1 MAEENNTDK
10 IRQEY
15 KTIAEETAAIFG
27 NTLGSIA
34 ADFSRKLREESST
47 LDDLSK
53 SLLRNFK
60 NDLTSLS
67 RSASSLIDIQS
78 RMVSGSL
85 KQQDISR
92 AQFQLDQKLNKLFL
106 DRDILRKEGIEL
118 SEKEEAKL
126 KDAVKAVEEQKK
138 EYENLLK
145 IDKEINKELGT
156 TGAILKGV
164 DKLFNT
170 IGISNPF
177 GEVVSNVKAA
187 RSQIKLNERE
197 LFKIY
202 NSGVALNDTD
212 KERVKDLETQ
222 NGDLLKQTKIGAQ
235 LGSAFKEAFD
245 PVNLAIGLTFALIGK
260 VIQSFGK
267 LNKAQTDIRRNL
279 GQSVESLNLI
289 DTKFGTQVNQ
299 LETINSLTEQF
310 GFNTTAAFDAINLRE
325 ATELTVAMGLSA
337 EEAGMLAFNAQV
349 SGQNLSLAVDQAIK
363 GVSPLL
369 SQRKVLQ
376 EITKL
381 APSITLAFKNNNVE
395 LAKAAS
401 NAKLLGLNLTQVDK
415 VAEGLLD
422 IEQSLTAEF
431 EAEVITGKQLNLER
445 ARFFALT
452 NQTAELTKEIGK
464 NQEIINSFSNGTRIE
479 QDAIAGALGLSR
491 DELSKMV
498 QEQKVLSTM
507 SAEDIKAKEEAD
519 FKRQTAQQTL
529 NDSIAKM
536 AEALAGPAELMAD
549 FLVSIK
555 SVLPIITG
563 IVLATKAYAL
573 ATSAV
578 VAVQSVLNRKK
589 TQQLATEGAIAM
601 VGALANPARAIAGV
615 AAASFV
621 AGLVG
626 GYMLKGNDIMSEG
639 GYGKRTLLG
648 PEGAI
653 ALNNK
658 DTVIAGTNLFPQ
670 PEKGIDKQF
679 STPTPQESKPLE
691 IRGLDKLLS
700 TFSIQPSKQLELNQA
715 SSLIQPLGREIEPS
729 LPTTTPF
736 PERGIERNSPT
747 STTVAI
753 DYDKLANAI
762 AMGAERGT
770 AKAKLNVN
778 LDGNRISNELQT
790 PMAMNTRGYSV

>member
-10 IRQEY
+10 TRQEF
-15 KTIAEETAAIFG
+15 KSIAEETAAIFG

-34 ADFSRKLREESST
+34 SDFARKLREESST

-145 IDKEINKELGT
+145 IDKEINKELGA
-156 TGAILKGV
+156 TGAILGGI
-164 DKLFNT
+164 DKLFKT

-212 KERVKDLETQ
+212 KERVKDLQAQ

-235 LGSAFKEAFD
+235 LGSAFKEAFN

-279 GQSVESLNLI
+279 GESVESLNLI
-289 DTKFGTQVNQ
+289 DTKFGTQVDQ
-299 LETINSLTEQF
+299 LQTINSLTEQF

-464 NQEIINSFSNGTRIE
+464 NQEIINTFATGSRIE
-479 QDAIAGALGLSR
+479 QAAIAGALGLSR
-491 DELSKMV
+491 DELAKMV

-507 SAEDIKAKEEAD
+507 DAAQIKAKEEAD

-536 AEALAGPAELMAD
+536 GEALAGPVELMAD

-578 VAVQSVLNRKK
+578 VAVQSILNKKK
-589 TQQLATEGAIAM
+589 TQQLATEGMIAI
-601 VGALANPARAIAGV
+601 VGAIQNPIRAAAGI
-615 AAASFV
+615 AAASLV

-626 GYMLKGNDIMSEG
+626 GYMLRGNDIMSEG

-653 ALNNK
+653 ALNNN
-658 DTVIAGTNLFPQ
+658 DTVIAGTNLFPN
-670 PEKGIDKQF
+670 KG
-679 STPTPQESKPLE
+679 SERNTPQNITVTLSKGDLM
-691 IRGLDKLLS
+691 
-700 TFSIQPSKQLELNQA
+700 A
-715 SSLIQPLGREIEPS
+715 M
-729 LPTTTPF
+729 
-736 PERGIERNSPT
+736 
-747 STTVAI
+747 
-753 DYDKLANAI
+753 ANAVRD
-762 AMGAERGT
+762 GASQ
-770 AKAKLNVN
+770 ANINVN
-778 LDGNRISNELQT
+778 LDGNRVSNSLQT
-790 PMAMNTRGYSV
+790 PLAMNTRRYSI